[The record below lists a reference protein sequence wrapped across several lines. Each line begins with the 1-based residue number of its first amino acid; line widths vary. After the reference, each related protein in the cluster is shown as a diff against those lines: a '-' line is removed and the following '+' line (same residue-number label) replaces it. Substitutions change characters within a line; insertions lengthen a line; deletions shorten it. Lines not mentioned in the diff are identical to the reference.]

1 VSAPA
6 LEARG
11 LIRHFGALVATD
23 DVSFAVQPGARQAL
37 IGPNGAGKTTLINLL
52 TGVLKPT
59 AGQVL
64 LQGREVTHLASSAR
78 ADGSIAYV
86 PDQSAFP

>member
-1 VSAPA
+1 MSAPA

-11 LIRHFGALVATD
+11 LIRHFGALIATD

-52 TGVLKPT
+52 TG
-59 AGQVL
+59 
-64 LQGREVTHLASSAR
+64 S
-78 ADGSIAYV
+78 
-86 PDQSAFP
+86 